1 MKSHNFTGWHD
12 LTCHCLQAG
21 CRLALDST
29 WKSLDG
35 ESGEWGTNGWGV
47 LTDAFDPQAVPHQ
60 HQENH
65 VAMQI
70 CYILLHTPQMTIFFI
85 FGQWYTPQMTIS
97 FKGMNDINDKNPS
110 ILRDGSQNC
119 QTNPGWDL
127 SSRLCL
133 AGIRQSQRVGLGK
146 EFRPRPK
153 NGGIVWKT
161 NMEMVGKSHGK
172 SHRCSHRSIETWWR
186 NVING
191 GCSLHYHLVI

>member
-47 LTDAFDPQAVPHQ
+47 LTDAFDPPRGATSASGKSCGYA
-60 HQENH
+60 N
-65 VAMQI
+65 M
-70 CYILLHTPQMTIFFI
+70 LHTVTYSPNDHIFYI
-85 FGQWYTPQMTIS
+85 W
-97 FKGMNDINDKNPS
+97 
-110 ILRDGSQNC
+110 
-119 QTNPGWDL
+119 TNPGWDL